1 MRVEAGERLGGSAR
15 RGGRGRPGARTCGE
29 RGVAA
34 SCSAACGE
42 RREGRK
48 GEKEEKRK
56 RRKMEKE
63 KEKEKERERKRESE
77 RALAIF
83 AAATAG
89 PVGHARCVV
98 RSDGDAR

>member
-1 MRVEAGERLGGSAR
+1 
-15 RGGRGRPGARTCGE
+15 
-29 RGVAA
+29 VAA

-63 KEKEKERERKRESE
+63 KEKKKEREKERQKKTGCR
-77 RALAIF
+77 
-83 AAATAG
+83 
-89 PVGHARCVV
+89 
-98 RSDGDAR
+98 DGGKKILGKD